1 MSLTLRKASHYPI
14 TVALVAFSYAAYR
27 YLSWLADSELPTFIT
42 FYPMVTLVAV
52 LFGLGPGLLATGL
65 SVAITAYSIYLP
77 VDSFAVSSLREVLSL
92 GLFSVI
98 GLCLSV
104 LAESRR
110 RFEARLVKQQGE
122 LASLVESRTAELTR
136 KNAELEDEVAR
147 HCSTERELVRLN
159 EHLEQRVR
167 ERTAELA
174 EHVARLKEE
183 AEERRAAELALQLSE
198 ERYRTVV
205 TDQTELIAR
214 ACPDGRITFVNE
226 VYCRFFGKSEA
237 ELVGTQWR
245 PQVLPEDLR
254 EIEERLRLL
263 SADNPAVV
271 VENRVR
277 NGRGELHWLQ
287 AVNRGTFDAQ
297 GNLVE
302 VQVVA
307 RDVCDRKKA
316 EESLRKS
323 EEQFRQMA
331 ETVEEVFW
339 LTSPRGELLYLS
351 PAFERIWRR
360 STAEIFQDPLLCLTA
375 THPDDVPQLTR
386 YHDRLRAG
394 EAATIKYRI
403 LRPDGSVR
411 WISDRGY
418 PRKDGKG
425 EVQYIAG
432 VAFDSTAQKESEDR
446 LKHYARRLSTL
457 EEELRKEIA
466 GELHDDVGQELTV
479 LSLNLGHISK
489 HLAGSGAGEL
499 QKTVDESRRLVRTI
513 HSTVRDLMVNLRP
526 VQLDEYGLVPV
537 LSSYTELYQRRTGIA
552 VSFQATPEFPRLGAV
567 PEISLFRI
575 AQEALH
581 NVLKHAD
588 ASRVAVVLEHWG
600 STARLTITDDGKGFV
615 LPKAPPE
622 GAGSGWGL
630 AIMRE
635 RAELIGGSF
644 RIESQPGT
652 TSLCVELGGG

>member
-1 MSLTLRKASHYPI
+1 MSLTPRKALPYPI
-14 TVALVAFSYAAYR
+14 TVAFVALSYVAYR
-27 YLSWLADSELPTFIT
+27 YLSWLADSGLPAFIT

-52 LFGLGPGLLATGL
+52 LFGVGPGILATGL
-65 SVAITAYSIYLP
+65 SVAVTAYSTYP
-77 VDSFAVSSLREVLSL
+77 PADTFAVSSLHEALSL

-98 GLCLSV
+98 GVCISL

-110 RFEARLVKQQGE
+110 RFEARLVTQQGE
-122 LASLVESRTAELTR
+122 LASLVERRTAELTR

-147 HCSTERELVRLN
+147 HLGTERELVRLN

-167 ERTAELA
+167 ERTGELA
-174 EHVARLKEE
+174 EHVARLKKEV
-183 AEERRAAELALQLSE
+183 EERRAAELALQMSE

-205 TDQTELIAR
+205 EDQTELIAR

-237 ELVGTQWR
+237 ELVGTQWQ
-245 PQVLPEDLR
+245 PQVLPEDLPVL
-254 EIEERLRLL
+254 EERFKLL
-263 SADNPAVV
+263 SAEHPVVV
-271 VENRVR
+271 VENRVFS
-277 NGRGELHWLQ
+277 GRGELHWLQ
-287 AVNRGTFDAQ
+287 AVNRGTFDAE
-297 GNLVE
+297 GRLVE

-307 RDVCDRKKA
+307 RDICDRKQA

-331 ETVEEVFW
+331 ETVEELFW
-339 LTSPRGELLYLS
+339 LTSPRGELHYLS

-360 STAEIFQDPLLCLTA
+360 SCAEIFQDPALCLTA
-375 THPDDVPQLTR
+375 THPEDVPRLIR

-418 PRKDGKG
+418 PRKDENG
-425 EVQYIAG
+425 EVRYIAG
-432 VAFDSTAQKESEDR
+432 VASDSTAQKESDER
-446 LKHYARRLSTL
+446 LKRYARRLITL

-489 HLAGSGAGEL
+489 HLARSGAGQL
-499 QKTVDESRRLVRTI
+499 QPTVDESRKLVRTI
-513 HSTVRDLMVNLRP
+513 HSTVRNLMVNLRP

-537 LSSYTELYQRRTGIA
+537 LSSYTELYQKRTGIA
-552 VSFQATPEFPRLGAV
+552 ASFRAAPEFPRLGATR
-567 PEISLFRI
+567 EISLFRI

-581 NVLKHAD
+581 NVLKHAE
-588 ASRVAVVLEHWG
+588 ASRVEVVLEQTG
-600 STARLTITDDGKGFV
+600 TAARLTITDDGKGFV
-615 LPKAPPE
+615 PPGAPPE

-630 AIMRE
+630 SIMRE
-635 RAELIGGSF
+635 RAELIGGNF
-644 RIESQPGT
+644 RIESRPGAT
-652 TSLCVELGGG
+652 TLSVELAGG